1 VFIAEAPPSL
11 DWLSVIYYCD
21 LTNTEN
27 ILHLPCTTLLS
38 HQCLLGEGPVWDA
51 VGERIYWVDIARHE
65 IHSCTGN
72 GKDHRVINTGESI
85 GAVALYSEG
94 KLLAALQ
101 QGFACLDLNDGSK
114 EVFGNPVEDVPGNRF
129 NDGKCDPSCRFW
141 AGTMN
146 LHGAKNA
153 GSLYALET
161 DGTVKLKLKGV
172 SVSNGMAWSPDGRYF
187 YYIDTATREVA
198 AFDFDPVSGD
208 ISNQRTVVQI
218 PADMGKP
225 DGMTI
230 DTEGMLWVALW
241 DGWSISRWDPFT
253 GALLCRIM
261 LPVSRITSCT
271 FGGKDL
277 RDIYVTSASLG
288 LSDLQKKEQPLA
300 GSIFVLRETP
310 FQGLP
315 ARTFGGQG

>member
-1 VFIAEAPPSL
+1 
-11 DWLSVIYYCD
+11 
-21 LTNTEN
+21 
-27 ILHLPCTTLLS
+27 
-38 HQCLLGEGPVWDA
+38 
-51 VGERIYWVDIARHE
+51 VDIVRHE

-72 GKDHRVINTGESI
+72 GQDHRVINTGEPI
-85 GAVALYSEG
+85 GAVALHSKG

-101 QGFACLDLNDGSK
+101 HGFAFIDLTDNSK
-114 EVFGNPVEDVPGNRF
+114 EWIGNTVEEVPGNRF
-129 NDGKCDPSCRFW
+129 NDGKSDPSGRFW
-141 AGTMN
+141 AGTMDR
-146 LHGAKNA
+146 HGAKGA
-153 GSLYALET
+153 GNLYALQT
-161 DGTVKLKLKGV
+161 DGNVKLKLKGV

-187 YYIDTATREVA
+187 YYIDTATREVS
-198 AFDFDPVSGD
+198 AFDFDPVNGE
-208 ISNQRTVVQI
+208 IRNQRTVVWI
-218 PADMGKP
+218 PPEMGKP

-261 LPVSRITSCT
+261 LPVARITSCT